1 MKSVLISDFKA
12 RCIKMLKDVRERN
25 EPLVVTLRGKP
36 LVTIVPF
43 QVEQGPVLG
52 ALEGQV
58 AIQGDIVQLDW
69 SGEWEEPPR

>member
-36 LVTIVPF
+36 LVTILPF
-43 QVEQGPVLG
+43 QSEPVLG
-52 ALEGQV
+52 ALEGQLE
-58 AIQGDIVQLDW
+58 INGDIVQLDW
-69 SGEWEEPPR
+69 SDEWEEPR